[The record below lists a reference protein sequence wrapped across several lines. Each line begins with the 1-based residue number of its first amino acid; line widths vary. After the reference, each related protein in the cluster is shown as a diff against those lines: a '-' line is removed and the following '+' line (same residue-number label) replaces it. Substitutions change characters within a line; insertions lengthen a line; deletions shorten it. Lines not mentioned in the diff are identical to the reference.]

1 MKSSYVAIAVLSLAT
16 VSMSCQSARPN
27 REEKEENEQKVA
39 YAQCPEAVQK
49 TLYREGRGQEIKTVD
64 MEQLKGKTVYEADVK
79 LDGHNYE
86 VLVDPKG
93 MLLSKKLDEEDEA
106 KASDKKPSN
115 SQKNEH
121 QDDDDKK

>member
-86 VLVDPKG
+86 ILVDPKG

-115 SQKNEH
+115 AQKNDRE
-121 QDDDDKK
+121 DDDDKK

>member
-86 VLVDPKG
+86 ILVDPKG

-115 SQKNEH
+115 AQKNEH
-121 QDDDDKK
+121 EDDDDKK

>member
-1 MKSSYVAIAVLSLAT
+1 MKSRYIAIAVVSLAA

-27 REEKEENEQKVA
+27 GEEKEENEQKVSF
-39 YAQCPEAVQK
+39 AQCPEAVQS
-49 TLYREGRGQEIKTVD
+49 TLKREAMGQDIKSVD

-79 LDGHNYE
+79 IEGHNYE
-86 VLVDPKG
+86 ILVDPKG
-93 MLLSKKLDEEDEA
+93 LLLSKKLDEEDEA

-121 QDDDDKK
+121 EEDDDKK

>member
-1 MKSSYVAIAVLSLAT
+1 MKSRYFAIAVLSLAT

-86 VLVDPKG
+86 ILVDPKG

-106 KASDKKPSN
+106 KASDNKPSN
-115 SQKNEH
+115 AQKNDRE
-121 QDDDDKK
+121 DDDDKK

>member
-1 MKSSYVAIAVLSLAT
+1 MKSGYVAIAVLSLAT

-27 REEKEENEQKVA
+27 GEEKEENEQKVA
-39 YAQCPEAVQK
+39 FAQCPEAVQS
-49 TLYREGRGQEIKTVD
+49 TLKREAIGQEIKSVD

-86 VLVDPKG
+86 ILVDPKG
-93 MLLSKKLDEEDEA
+93 MLLSKKLDEEDES

-115 SQKNEH
+115 AQKNEH
-121 QDDDDKK
+121 EDDDDKK

>member
-1 MKSSYVAIAVLSLAT
+1 MKSGYVAIAVLSLAT

-27 REEKEENEQKVA
+27 GEEKEENEQKVA

-86 VLVDPKG
+86 ILVDPKG
-93 MLLSKKLDEEDEA
+93 TLLSKKLDEEDEA

-115 SQKNEH
+115 AQKNDRE
-121 QDDDDKK
+121 DDDDKK

>member
-79 LDGHNYE
+79 IEGHNYE

-106 KASDKKPSN
+106 KASEKKPSN

-121 QDDDDKK
+121 EDDDDKK

>member
-86 VLVDPKG
+86 ILVDPKG
-93 MLLSKKLDEEDEA
+93 MLLSKKLDEEDES

-115 SQKNEH
+115 AQKNEH
-121 QDDDDKK
+121 EDDDDKK

>member
-115 SQKNEH
+115 AQKNDRE
-121 QDDDDKK
+121 DDDDKK

>member
-86 VLVDPKG
+86 ILVDPKG

>member
-115 SQKNEH
+115 AQKNDRE
-121 QDDDDKK
+121 DDDKK